1 MRRLVFGLAVLGMF
15 VVVQPQAQ
23 ADDQAVAQRV
33 VETIQQHKKT
43 GALKGFGLDLQ
54 VENGVVWV
62 KGEVANAQ
70 QHQLLIQ
77 SVAQLEGVVDVVND
91 IKIRAPKP
99 TPVAQPTS
107 EIFEDIAQGFK
118 NALGIDD
125 EPDVK
130 PEVAPEPTIAVEDP
144 TPLPAV
150 LSDPPRAIARVMN
163 VRPVTPVVDDDAI
176 AQMIGQHL
184 SALKDSGQLEN
195 FNVQIS
201 VGGGT
206 VWMKGFT
213 ADEAQQASIIGI
225 AQGIDGVAKVVN
237 DMIIRKPASF
247 QIASVTQQPIPAPE
261 PAFGV
266 KTAPVVPQPS
276 PVVPQQA
283 FVAQATSMTAPVA
296 SAPMQMMA
304 TPSGIAQARYEQPNL
319 PAYAWPSYA
328 AAPNYGQ
335 VNYPKQYSASAWPYI
350 GPFYPYPQVP
360 LGWRKVSLEW
370 TDGWWFLDFESN

>member
-1 MRRLVFGLAVLGMF
+1 MF

-70 QHQLLIQ
+70 QHQLLVQ

-91 IKIRAPKP
+91 VKVRAPKP
-99 TPVAQPTS
+99 TPAAEPTS
-107 EIFEDIAQGFK
+107 EIFGGIAQGLK
-118 NALGIDD
+118 DALGIDG
-125 EPDVK
+125 EPDEK
-130 PEVAPEPTIAVEDP
+130 PEVGPEPAAVAVP
-144 TPLPAV
+144 VPLPAV
-150 LSDPPRAIARVMN
+150 VPEQSRAIARVMN
-163 VRPVTPVVDDDAI
+163 VRPVAPVIDDDAI
-176 AQMIGQHL
+176 AKTIGQHL

-213 ADEAQQASIIGI
+213 ANEAQQASIIGI
-225 AQGIDGVAKVVN
+225 AQGIEGVGKVVN
-237 DMIIRKPASF
+237 EMIIRKPASF
-247 QIASVTQQPIPAPE
+247 QIASVTQAPIAAPE

-266 KTAPVVPQPS
+266 ETAPVAPQP
-276 PVVPQQA
+276 A
-283 FVAQATSMTAPVA
+283 LVAQAAAMTAPVA

>member
-1 MRRLVFGLAVLGMF
+1 
-15 VVVQPQAQ
+15 
-23 ADDQAVAQRV
+23 
-33 VETIQQHKKT
+33 
-43 GALKGFGLDLQ
+43 
-54 VENGVVWV
+54 
-62 KGEVANAQ
+62 
-70 QHQLLIQ
+70 
-77 SVAQLEGVVDVVND
+77 
-91 IKIRAPKP
+91 
-99 TPVAQPTS
+99 
-107 EIFEDIAQGFK
+107 
-118 NALGIDD
+118 
-125 EPDVK
+125 
-130 PEVAPEPTIAVEDP
+130 
-144 TPLPAV
+144 
-150 LSDPPRAIARVMN
+150 
-163 VRPVTPVVDDDAI
+163 VRPVTPKIDDDAI
-176 AQMIGQHL
+176 AQAIGQHL
-184 SALKDSGQLEN
+184 GALKDSGKLQN

-225 AQGIDGVAKVVN
+225 AQSIDGVGEIVN

-247 QIASVTQQPIPAPE
+247 QIASVTQVPVPAPA
-261 PAFGV
+261 P
-266 KTAPVVPQPS
+266 TAPQPGL
-276 PVVPQQA
+276 
-283 FVAQATSMTAPVA
+283 VAQASAMAAPVA
-296 SAPMQMMA
+296 SAPTQMMA

>member
-15 VVVQPQAQ
+15 AVVQPQAQ

-62 KGEVANAQ
+62 KGEVANTQ

-91 IKIRAPKP
+91 VKIRAPK
-99 TPVAQPTS
+99 TIPVAQPPT
-107 EIFEDIAQGFK
+107 EIFGDIAQGVK
-118 NALGIDD
+118 NALGLDGAAD
-125 EPDVK
+125 AN
-130 PEVAPEPTIAVEDP
+130 PEVGPEPVVETTVVESP
-144 TPLPAV
+144 MTLPAV
-150 LSDPPRAIARVMN
+150 TPEPARAIARVKQ
-163 VRPVTPVVDDDAI
+163 VRPITPEIDDDAI
-176 AQMIGQHL
+176 AQAIGQHL
-184 SALKDSGQLEN
+184 GLLKDSGKLQN

-201 VGGGT
+201 VSGGT
-206 VWMKGFT
+206 VWMKGFA
-213 ADEAQQASIIGI
+213 ADESQQASILGI
-225 AQGIDGVAKVVN
+225 AQSIDGVGEIVN
-237 DMIIRKPASF
+237 NMIIRKPASF
-247 QIASVTQQPIPAPE
+247 QIASVTQVPVPAPAA
-261 PAFGV
+261 AFGV
-266 KTAPVVPQPS
+266 AAAPIAPQPAR
-276 PVVPQQA
+276 VTQA
-283 FVAQATSMTAPVA
+283 SAMTAPVA
-296 SAPMQMMA
+296 SAPTQMMA

>member
-15 VVVQPQAQ
+15 AVVQPQAQ

-62 KGEVANAQ
+62 KGEVANSQ

-91 IKIRAPKP
+91 VKIRAPKT
-99 TPVAQPTS
+99 TPVVQPATD
-107 EIFEDIAQGFK
+107 IFGGIAQGVK
-118 NALGIDD
+118 NALGLDGEAD
-125 EPDVK
+125 AKSDVEPGPAVV
-130 PEVAPEPTIAVEDP
+130 PTIVATPMTLPVVIPEPA
-144 TPLPAV
+144 
-150 LSDPPRAIARVMN
+150 RAIVRVN
-163 VRPVTPVVDDDAI
+163 QVRPVTPKIDDDAI
-176 AQMIGQHL
+176 AQAIGQHL
-184 SALKDSGQLEN
+184 GALKDSGKLQD

-225 AQGIDGVAKVVN
+225 AQSVDGVGEIVN

-247 QIASVTQQPIPAPE
+247 QIASVTQVPVPA
-261 PAFGV
+261 PAFGIV
-266 KTAPVVPQPS
+266 TAPTAPQPRL
-276 PVVPQQA
+276 
-283 FVAQATSMTAPVA
+283 VAQASAMTAPVA
-296 SAPMQMMA
+296 SAPTQMMA

>member
-91 IKIRAPKP
+91 VQIRAPKP

-107 EIFEDIAQGFK
+107 EIFGDIAQGLK
-118 NALGIDD
+118 DVLGLDDNAD
-125 EPDVK
+125 ED
-130 PEVAPEPTIAVEDP
+130 PEVGANPAAETTAIEDP

-150 LSDPPRAIARVMN
+150 LPEPPRAIARVMK
-163 VRPVTPVVDDDAI
+163 VRPVTPEIDDDGI
-176 AQMIGQHL
+176 AQAIGQHL

-213 ADEAQQASIIGI
+213 ADEAQQASILGI
-225 AQGIDGVAKVVN
+225 ARGIDGVGKVVN

-247 QIASVTQQPIPAPE
+247 QIASVTQVPIPAPA

-266 KTAPVVPQPS
+266 AKAQVAPQHTL
-276 PVVPQQA
+276 
-283 FVAQATSMTAPVA
+283 VAQATAMTAPVA

>member
-15 VVVQPQAQ
+15 AVIQPQAQ

-91 IKIRAPKP
+91 VKIRAPKP
-99 TPVAQPTS
+99 TPVVQPAP
-107 EIFEDIAQGFK
+107 EIFGGIAQGLK
-118 NALGIDD
+118 NALGLDD
-125 EPDVK
+125 AADVK
-130 PEVAPEPTIAVEDP
+130 PEETPKPAADTTAVETP
-144 TPLPAV
+144 APLPAV
-150 LSDPPRAIARVMN
+150 LPDPPRAIARVMQ
-163 VRPVTPVVDDDAI
+163 VRPVTPEIDDDAI
-176 AQMIGQHL
+176 AQAIGQHL
-184 SALKDSGQLEN
+184 NTLKDSGQLEN

-201 VGGGT
+201 VSGGT

-213 ADEAQQASIIGI
+213 ADEAQQASILGI
-225 AQGIDGVAKVVN
+225 AQGIDGVGKVVN
-237 DMIIRKPASF
+237 DMTIRKPASF
-247 QIASVTQQPIPAPE
+247 QIASVTQAPIPAPA

-266 KTAPVVPQPS
+266 KTAPVALQP
-276 PVVPQQA
+276 A
-283 FVAQATSMTAPVA
+283 LVAQATAMTAPVA

>member
-1 MRRLVFGLAVLGMF
+1 MRSLVFGLAVLGMF
-15 VVVQPQAQ
+15 AVVQPQAQ

-62 KGEVANAQ
+62 KDEVANAQ

-91 IKIRAPKP
+91 VKIRAPKT
-99 TPVAQPTS
+99 TPVVQPAP
-107 EIFEDIAQGFK
+107 EIFGGIAQGLK
-118 NALGIDD
+118 NALGLDD
-125 EPDVK
+125 AADVK
-130 PEVAPEPTIAVEDP
+130 PEETPKPAVDTTAVE
-144 TPLPAV
+144 TPAPQPAV
-150 LSDPPRAIARVMN
+150 LPDPPRAIARVMQ
-163 VRPVTPVVDDDAI
+163 VRPVTPEIDDDAI
-176 AQMIGQHL
+176 AQAIGQHL
-184 SALKDSGQLEN
+184 NTLKDSGQLEN

-201 VGGGT
+201 VSGGT

-213 ADEAQQASIIGI
+213 ADEAQQASILGI
-225 AQGIDGVAKVVN
+225 AQGIDGVGKVVN
-237 DMIIRKPASF
+237 DMTIRKPASF
-247 QIASVTQQPIPAPE
+247 QIASVTQAPA

-266 KTAPVVPQPS
+266 KTAPVALQP
-276 PVVPQQA
+276 A
-283 FVAQATSMTAPVA
+283 LVAQATAMTAPVA

>member
-15 VVVQPQAQ
+15 AVVQPQAQ

-62 KGEVANAQ
+62 KGEVANTQ

-91 IKIRAPKP
+91 VKIRAPK
-99 TPVAQPTS
+99 TIPVAQPPT
-107 EIFEDIAQGFK
+107 EIFGDIAQGVK
-118 NALGIDD
+118 NALGLDGAAD
-125 EPDVK
+125 ANS
-130 PEVAPEPTIAVEDP
+130 EVGPEPVVETTVVESP
-144 TPLPAV
+144 RTLPAV
-150 LSDPPRAIARVMN
+150 TPEPARAIARVKQ
-163 VRPVTPVVDDDAI
+163 VRPITPEIDDDAI
-176 AQMIGQHL
+176 AQAIGQHL
-184 SALKDSGQLEN
+184 GLLKDSGKLQN

-201 VGGGT
+201 VSGGT
-206 VWMKGFT
+206 VWMKGFA
-213 ADEAQQASIIGI
+213 ADESQQASILGI
-225 AQGIDGVAKVVN
+225 AQSIDGVGEIVN
-237 DMIIRKPASF
+237 NMIIRKPASF
-247 QIASVTQQPIPAPE
+247 QIASVTQVPVPAPAA
-261 PAFGV
+261 AFGV
-266 KTAPVVPQPS
+266 AAAPIAPQPAR
-276 PVVPQQA
+276 VTQA
-283 FVAQATSMTAPVA
+283 SAMTAPVA
-296 SAPMQMMA
+296 SAPTQMMA

>member
-15 VVVQPQAQ
+15 AVVQPQAQ

-91 IKIRAPKP
+91 VNIRAPKP
-99 TPVAQPTS
+99 TPVAQPTT
-107 EIFEDIAQGFK
+107 EIFGDIAQGLK
-118 NALGIDD
+118 NALGLDD
-125 EPDVK
+125 DADVK
-130 PEVAPEPTIAVEDP
+130 PEETPQPAADATAVETP

-150 LSDPPRAIARVMN
+150 LPDPPLAIARVKQ
-163 VRPVTPVVDDDAI
+163 VRPVTPEIDDDAI
-176 AQMIGQHL
+176 AQAIGQHL
-184 SALKDSGQLEN
+184 NTLKDSGQLEN

-201 VGGGT
+201 VSGGT

-213 ADEAQQASIIGI
+213 ADEAQQASILGI
-225 AQGIDGVAKVVN
+225 AQGIDGVGKVVN

-247 QIASVTQQPIPAPE
+247 QIASVTQMPIPAPQ
-261 PAFGV
+261 
-266 KTAPVVPQPS
+266 TAL
-276 PVVPQQA
+276 
-283 FVAQATSMTAPVA
+283 VAQATAMTAPVA
-296 SAPMQMMA
+296 SAPMQTMA

>member
-91 IKIRAPKP
+91 INIRAPKP

-107 EIFEDIAQGFK
+107 DIFGDITQGFK
-118 NALGIDD
+118 NALGLDD

-130 PEVAPEPTIAVEDP
+130 PEVAPEPAVTGEVP
-144 TPLPAV
+144 APLAAV
-150 LSDPPRAIARVMN
+150 LPEPPRAIARVMN

-184 SALKDSGQLEN
+184 SSLKDSGQLEN

-225 AQGIDGVAKVVN
+225 AQGIDGVGKVVN
-237 DMIIRKPASF
+237 DMVIRKPATF
-247 QIASVTQQPIPAPE
+247 QIASVTQVPIPA
-261 PAFGV
+261 A
-266 KTAPVVPQPS
+266 APVVPQQDL
-276 PVVPQQA
+276 VT
-283 FVAQATSMTAPVA
+283 QATAMTAPVA

>member
-15 VVVQPQAQ
+15 AVVQPQAQ

-33 VETIQQHKKT
+33 VETIQQHKKS

-62 KGEVANAQ
+62 KGEVANTQ

-91 IKIRAPKP
+91 VKIRAPKT
-99 TPVAQPTS
+99 TPVAQPPT
-107 EIFEDIAQGFK
+107 EIFGDIAQGVK
-118 NALGIDD
+118 NALGLNGAADA
-125 EPDVK
+125 K
-130 PEVAPEPTIAVEDP
+130 PEVGPELAAETTAVAAPVT
-144 TPLPAV
+144 LPAV
-150 LSDPPRAIARVMN
+150 TPEPARAIARVKQ
-163 VRPVTPVVDDDAI
+163 VRPVTPEIDDDAI
-176 AQMIGQHL
+176 AQAIGKHL
-184 SALKDSGQLEN
+184 VTLKDSGELQN

-201 VGGGT
+201 VSGGT
-206 VWMKGFT
+206 VWMKGFA
-213 ADEAQQASIIGI
+213 ADEAQQASILGI
-225 AQGIDGVAKVVN
+225 AQSIDGVGKIVN
-237 DMIIRKPASF
+237 DMVIRKPASF
-247 QIASVTQQPIPAPE
+247 QIASVTQVPVPA

-266 KTAPVVPQPS
+266 VTAPVAPQP
-276 PVVPQQA
+276 A
-283 FVAQATSMTAPVA
+283 RVAQASAMTVPVA
-296 SAPMQMMA
+296 SAPTQMMA

-370 TDGWWFLDFESN
+370 TDGWWFLDFESK

>member
-1 MRRLVFGLAVLGMF
+1 MRSLVFGLAVLGMF
-15 VVVQPQAQ
+15 AVVQPQAQ

-91 IKIRAPKP
+91 VKIRIPEP
-99 TPVAQPTS
+99 TPVVQPTN
-107 EIFEDIAQGFK
+107 EIFGDIAKGLK
-118 NALGIDD
+118 DALGLDGD
-125 EPDVK
+125 ANPKV
-130 PEVAPEPTIAVEDP
+130 EVEPTAETPAVEVP

-150 LSDPPRAIARVMN
+150 TPEPARAVARVKQ
-163 VRPVTPVVDDDAI
+163 VRPVTQEIDDDAI
-176 AQMIGQHL
+176 ANTIGQQL
-184 SALKDSGQLEN
+184 GILKDNGELEN

-201 VGGGT
+201 VSGGT

-213 ADEAQQASIIGI
+213 ADEAQQASILGI
-225 AQGIDGVAKVVN
+225 AQGIDSVVKVVN
-237 DMIIRKPASF
+237 EMIIRKPASF
-247 QIASVTQQPIPAPE
+247 QIASVTQLPIPAP
-261 PAFGV
+261 V
-266 KTAPVVPQPS
+266 APQLAP
-276 PVVPQQA
+276 
-283 FVAQATSMTAPVA
+283 VAQAAAMTAPVA

-304 TPSGIAQARYEQPNL
+304 TPSGIAQARYETPNL

>member
-1 MRRLVFGLAVLGMF
+1 MF
-15 VVVQPQAQ
+15 AVVQPQAQ

-91 IKIRAPKP
+91 VKIRAPKP
-99 TPVAQPTS
+99 TPVAQPTT
-107 EIFEDIAQGFK
+107 EIFGDIAQGLK
-118 NALGIDD
+118 NALGLDGEADD
-125 EPDVK
+125 EP
-130 PEVAPEPTIAVEDP
+130 EVGSEPAAETTAAETP
-144 TPLPAV
+144 TPLPVVIPEPA
-150 LSDPPRAIARVMN
+150 RAIARVMQ
-163 VRPVTPVVDDDAI
+163 VRPVTPEIDDDAI
-176 AQMIGQHL
+176 AQAIGQHL
-184 SALKDSGQLEN
+184 NILKDTGKLEN

-201 VGGGT
+201 VSGGT

-213 ADEAQQASIIGI
+213 TDEAQQASILGI
-225 AQGIDGVAKVVN
+225 AQGIDGVGKVVN
-237 DMIIRKPASF
+237 DMIIRNPASF
-247 QIASVTQQPIPAPE
+247 QIASVTQLPIPVPT

-266 KTAPVVPQPS
+266 ETAPVATQP
-276 PVVPQQA
+276 A
-283 FVAQATSMTAPVA
+283 LVAQAAAMTAPVA

-304 TPSGIAQARYEQPNL
+304 TPSGIVQARYEQPNL

>member
-91 IKIRAPKP
+91 VKIRAPKP

-107 EIFEDIAQGFK
+107 EIFKDIAQGFK
-118 NALGIDD
+118 NALGIDG
-125 EPDVK
+125 E
-130 PEVAPEPTIAVEDP
+130 PEVVPEPTIAVGDP
-144 TPLPAV
+144 APLPAA
-150 LSDPPRAIARVMN
+150 LPEPPRAIARVMN

-266 KTAPVVPQPS
+266 KTAPVVPQ
-276 PVVPQQA
+276 QA
-283 FVAQATSMTAPVA
+283 FVAQATAMTAPVA
-296 SAPMQMMA
+296 SAPTQMMA